1 MIQLNLLLLAF
12 LIFFSFRSV
21 TQLILNR
28 LNTSYIR
35 QHGNIVPEVFQD
47 AVDQEKL
54 KKISAYT
61 ADSAAFGII
70 SSLASQAFLLVIL
83 LSGFLPWLV
92 KYIHQWGFGLIAS
105 SLVFFASLSVLTNL
119 LRIPFSLYD
128 TFVIESRYGFNT
140 KTFRVWV
147 SDLLKSLALSALLG
161 ALLLWVFLTL
171 LVRGGNAWWVWAWI
185 IIGAFELLMMWLYP
199 VIIAPLFNKFEPLAN
214 KELEDHIQALM
225 ERAGLRAKGV
235 FRMDASK
242 RSKHTNAYFTGLGK
256 SKRIVLF
263 DTLLEAHTGEEIL
276 AVLAHELGHWKKKHV
291 HKQLILAEFLSLAGF
306 YVVARLLDWPL
317 MYRTFGFSEAI
328 PYVGLFLMGALFSPL
343 GYFAQ
348 PLAAAISR
356 KFERE
361 ADDFTLTLIQRAE
374 PMVKA
379 LKRLAADNLANL
391 TPHFLYAWFYYS
403 HPPLVERIE
412 RLKGRSNSFATEH
425 TTRQSRNQKCLECLK
440 LKNSQR

>member
-1 MIQLNLLLLAF
+1 MIQLNLLLLTF
-12 LIFFSFRSV
+12 LVVFFFRSA

-35 QHGNIVPEVFQD
+35 HRGNAVPEVFQD

-54 KKISAYT
+54 KKISAY
-61 ADSAAFGII
+61 AVDSADFGII
-70 SSLASQAFLLVIL
+70 STLVNQAFFLVIL

-92 KYIHQWGFGLIAS
+92 KCIHQWGFGLIFGG
-105 SLVFFASLSVLTNL
+105 LVFFASLSILTNL
-119 LRIPFSLYD
+119 LRLPFSLYG
-128 TFVIESRYGFNT
+128 TFVIEGRYGFNT
-140 KTFRVWV
+140 KTFRLWV
-147 SDLLKSLALSALLG
+147 NDLIKSLALSALLG
-161 ALLLWVFLTL
+161 GLLLWLFLTL
-171 LVRGGNAWWVWAWI
+171 VVRGGNSWWVWAWI
-185 IIGAFELLMMWLYP
+185 FTGAFELLMMWLYP
-199 VIIAPLFNKFEPLAN
+199 VIIAPLFNKFEPITN
-214 KELEDHIQALM
+214 KELENDIRTLM
-225 ERAGLRAKGV
+225 EKAGLRAKGV

-242 RSKHTNAYFTGLGK
+242 RSRHTNAYFTGLGK

-263 DTLLEAHTGEEIL
+263 DTLLEAHAGEEIL

-306 YVVARLLDWPL
+306 YVAAKLLDWPV
-317 MYRTFGFSEAI
+317 MYRTFGFPEPI

-348 PLAAAISR
+348 PLASAISR

-361 ADDFTLTLIQRAE
+361 ADDYTLALIQRAG

-391 TPHFLYAWFYYS
+391 TPHPLYAWFYYS

-412 RLKGRSNSFATEH
+412 RLKDA
-425 TTRQSRNQKCLECLK
+425 KIL
-440 LKNSQR
+440 

>member
-1 MIQLNLLLLAF
+1 MVQLNFLLLTF
-12 LIFFSFRSV
+12 LIVFFFRSG
-21 TQLILNR
+21 TQLFLNR
-28 LNTSYIR
+28 LNTSHIR
-35 QHGNIVPEVFQD
+35 QHGSSVPEVFQD

-61 ADSAAFGII
+61 VDSAAFGII
-70 SSLASQAFLLVIL
+70 SSLANQAFFLVIL

-92 KYIHQWGFGLIAS
+92 KNIHQWGFGLIFGG
-105 SLVFFASLSVLTNL
+105 LVFFASLSVLTNL
-119 LRIPFSLYD
+119 LRIPFSLYG
-128 TFVIESRYGFNT
+128 TFVIEDRYGFNT

-147 SDLLKSLALSALLG
+147 NDLLKSLALSALLG
-161 ALLLWVFLTL
+161 GLLLWLFLTL
-171 LVRGGNAWWVWAWI
+171 VIRGGNAWWVWAWI
-185 IIGAFELLMMWLYP
+185 LMGAFELLMIWLYP
-199 VIIAPLFNKFEPLAN
+199 VIIAPLFNKFEPIAN
-214 KELEDHIQALM
+214 NELEVQIRTLM
-225 ERAGLRAKGV
+225 EKAGLRAKGV

-242 RSKHTNAYFTGLGK
+242 RSKHTNAYFTGIGK

-291 HKQLILAEFLSLAGF
+291 HKQLILAESLSLAGF
-306 YVVARLLDWPL
+306 YVAAKLLDWPW
-317 MYRTFGFSEAI
+317 MYQTFGFPEPI

-348 PLAAAISR
+348 PLASAISR

-361 ADDFTLTLIQRAE
+361 ADDFTLTMIQRAE
-374 PMVKA
+374 PMVSA

-391 TPHFLYAWFYYS
+391 NPHPIYAWFYYS

-412 RLKGRSNSFATEH
+412 RLKGH
-425 TTRQSRNQKCLECLK
+425 
-440 LKNSQR
+440 

>member
-1 MIQLNLLLLAF
+1 MIQFNLLLLAF
-12 LIFFSFRSV
+12 LVVFFFRSA
-21 TQLILNR
+21 TQIILNR

-35 QHGNIVPEVFQD
+35 HRGNAVPEAFQD
-47 AVDQEKL
+47 VVDQEKL

-70 SSLASQAFLLVIL
+70 SNLVSQAFLLVIL
-83 LSGFLPWLV
+83 LSGLLPWLV
-92 KYIHQWGFGLIAS
+92 KYIHQWGFGSIFGGLF
-105 SLVFFASLSVLTNL
+105 FFASLSILTNL
-119 LRIPFSLYD
+119 LRLPFSLYG
-128 TFVIESRYGFNT
+128 TFVIEGRYGFNT
-140 KTFRVWV
+140 KTFRLWV
-147 SDLLKSLALSALLG
+147 NDLVKSLVLSALLG
-161 ALLLWVFLTL
+161 GLLLWLFLTL
-171 LVRGGNAWWVWAWI
+171 VVRGGNSWWVWAWLI
-185 IIGAFELLMMWLYP
+185 MGAFELLMMWLYP
-199 VIIAPLFNKFEPLAN
+199 VIIAPLFNKFEPIAS
-214 KELEDHIQALM
+214 KELENDIRALM
-225 ERAGLRAKGV
+225 EKAGLRAKGV

-291 HKQLILAEFLSLAGF
+291 HKQLILAEVLSLVGF
-306 YVVARLLDWPL
+306 YVVARLLDWPS
-317 MYRTFGFSEAI
+317 MYRTFGFFEPI

-348 PLAAAISR
+348 PLASAISR

-361 ADDFTLTLIQRAE
+361 ADDYTLALIQRAE

-391 TPHFLYAWFYYS
+391 TPHPLYAWFYYS

-412 RLKGRSNSFATEH
+412 RLKGR
-425 TTRQSRNQKCLECLK
+425 
-440 LKNSQR
+440 

>member
-1 MIQLNLLLLAF
+1 MVQLNFLLLTF
-12 LIFFSFRSV
+12 LIVFFFRSG
-21 TQLILNR
+21 TQLFLNR

-35 QHGNIVPEVFQD
+35 QHGSSVPEVFQD
-47 AVDQEKL
+47 VVDQEKL

-61 ADSAAFGII
+61 VDSAGFGII
-70 SSLASQAFLLVIL
+70 SSLANQAFFLVIL

-92 KYIHQWGFGLIAS
+92 KNIHQWGFGLIFGG
-105 SLVFFASLSVLTNL
+105 LVFFASLSVLTNL
-119 LRIPFSLYD
+119 PRIPFSLYG
-128 TFVIESRYGFNT
+128 TFVIEDRYGFNT

-147 SDLLKSLALSALLG
+147 NDLLKSLALSALLG
-161 ALLLWVFLTL
+161 GLLLWLFLTL
-171 LVRGGNAWWVWAWI
+171 VIRGGNAWWVWAWI
-185 IIGAFELLMMWLYP
+185 LMGAFELLMIWLYP
-199 VIIAPLFNKFEPLAN
+199 VIIAPLFNKFEPIAN
-214 KELEDHIQALM
+214 NELEVQIRTLM
-225 ERAGLRAKGV
+225 EKAGLRAKGV

-242 RSKHTNAYFTGLGK
+242 RSKHTNAYFTGIGK

-291 HKQLILAEFLSLAGF
+291 HKQLILAESLSLAGF
-306 YVVARLLDWPL
+306 YVAAKLLDWPL
-317 MYRTFGFSEAI
+317 MYQTFGFPEPI

-348 PLAAAISR
+348 PLASAISR

-361 ADDFTLTLIQRAE
+361 ADDFTFTMIQRAE
-374 PMVKA
+374 PMVSA

-391 TPHFLYAWFYYS
+391 TPHPMYAWFYYS

-412 RLKGRSNSFATEH
+412 RLKRH
-425 TTRQSRNQKCLECLK
+425 
-440 LKNSQR
+440 